1 MQILS
6 IITLIGEPLYVATA
20 SKARI
25 ATAQSNVN
33 SAITPAQSYYA
44 DTAIDPTP
52 YTYGSITGA
61 KLRLEA
67 PGVSAT
73 LKAGSK
79 TVSSTNDAFCIQDTG
94 DGGATFYRYKAE
106 TEARPPL
113 FRARARRRTTSPDLQ
128 AEDGAATPRRTL
140 GDEGSRESSDPGADA
155 LDRDSPH
162 LLGLRLRI
170 VAQSRVGGS
179 EHCRTQIN
187 GVKSGP

>member
-1 MQILS
+1 MWMLDWFKTRLASESGFTLIELLVVMQILS

-44 DTAIDPTP
+44 DTTINPTP

-94 DGGATFYRYKAE
+94 DGGATFYRYE
-106 TEARPPL
+106 GGNG
-113 FRARARRRTTSPDLQ
+113 
-128 AEDGAATPRRTL
+128 GASTIV
-140 GDEGSRESSDPGADA
+140 SGACPA
-155 LDRDSPH
+155 AYN
-162 LLGLRLRI
+162 
-170 VAQSRVGGS
+170 VA
-179 EHCRTQIN
+179 
-187 GVKSGP
+187 